1 MIVVNADPNVPEN
14 KAIYDAKM
22 TMMNRLDKSTARLTE
37 ITDRLSEAEETI
49 SKIES
54 QLKNEEG
61 KDIDSLRK
69 AGKAMTDSIKS
80 IRNFIFGKPQEKQG
94 YGSPYQLTVNGTLG
108 EARGEVLR
116 KTKIPDQQEMRMA
129 TEAEGLVSEAV
140 QKTNA
145 FFNGKW
151 EDYKKQVE
159 STPLKVFKDYKVI
172 N

>member
-1 MIVVNADPNVPEN
+1 
-14 KAIYDAKM
+14 
-22 TMMNRLDKSTARLTE
+22 MMDRLDKSTVRLTE
-37 ITDRLSEAEETI
+37 ITDRLSDAEETI
-49 SKIES
+49 AKIES

-61 KDIDSLRK
+61 KAIDSLKK

-116 KTKIPDQQEMRMA
+116 KIKIPDQQEMRLA
-129 TEAEGLVSEAV
+129 TEAEQMVNEAV

-151 EDYKKQVE
+151 EEYKKMVDN
-159 STPLKVFKDYKVI
+159 TPLNPFKPYKVI
-172 N
+172 D

>member
-1 MIVVNADPNVPEN
+1 MD
-14 KAIYDAKM
+14 
-22 TMMNRLDKSTARLTE
+22 RLDKSTVRLTE
-37 ITDRLSEAEETI
+37 ITDRLSDAEETI
-49 SKIES
+49 AKIES

-61 KDIDSLRK
+61 KAIDSLKK

-116 KTKIPDQQEMRMA
+116 KIKIPDQQEMRLA
-129 TEAEGLVSEAV
+129 TEAEQMVNEAV

-151 EDYKKQVE
+151 EEYKKMVDN
-159 STPLKVFKDYKVI
+159 TPLNPFKPYKVI
-172 N
+172 D